1 VQALPTN
8 LPEQYAGG
16 GIVAFDEGG
25 EVERYQSKGLV
36 YPYNSPDAGK
46 FKYGADETPEERAR
60 REFLNTP
67 EGRAAQIRADRVTM
81 MTPSAAAADVLVGGP
96 LNALS
101 ATAEGI
107 ANLVGVPR
115 FGRAL
120 GIYDP
125 DVTRVEVPRI
135 GSGSATP
142 FFDKLRAY
150 AAGQQPPAT
159 ASATSPFRITDTSDA
174 SSVLGGAAS
183 PGIDT
188 LLKGAPTTAPAASP
202 TPADRATAG
211 PATAAKPIFAAPQGD
226 TYKKAAEDFFSDYA
240 VQSRN
245 ADVEAEAKKKEIRG
259 RLQGEAFDEYKKS
272 LEEEAK
278 QAGAERGQAK
288 NMALFK
294 AGLAM
299 MAGTSQ
305 HALENIGKG
314 ALLGAEDY
322 QAAVK
327 DLKKAER
334 ERRKEFAHIEQARRA
349 EKIGDRDTA
358 VREIDAARDRHDSR
372 VRYVG
377 EGIYKATGMDK
388 EQAFKVA
395 QTQFAS
401 DSDIFK
407 TNVAGG
413 YTLQA
418 ARINAA
424 AKQAGRGGITQGQL
438 ANLRVQAMKQVDEGQ
453 IRAQVAK
460 ELGFKKVP
468 NPGADAGF
476 DSRAAA
482 AYDQALNTI
491 MSRAMGMGAPGGGGS
506 PFQGY
511 RIVPEE

>member
-1 VQALPTN
+1 MQEAQGVQALPTN

-16 GIVAFDEGG
+16 GIIAFDEGG
-25 EVERYQSKGLV
+25 EVERYQSRGLV
-36 YPYNSPDAGK
+36 G
-46 FKYGADETPEERAR
+46 ETPEERRR
-60 REFLNTP
+60 REYLATP
-67 EGRAAQIRADRVTM
+67 EGRAAQIRADRASLM
-81 MTPSAAAADVLVGGP
+81 APFAATADVFAAP
-96 LNALS
+96 FNSFNAVLEG
-101 ATAEGI
+101 TANAAGF
-107 ANLVGVPR
+107 PR
-115 FGRAL
+115 LGRAL

-125 DVTRVEVPRI
+125 DVTSVAIPRVGGP
-135 GSGSATP
+135 GPTP
-142 FFDKLRAY
+142 FYDKVRAY
-150 AAGQQPPAT
+150 AEGRPAPAAT
-159 ASATSPFRITDTSDA
+159 PSAPAFRITDTSDA

-188 LLKGAPTTAPAASP
+188 LLRGAPTTTPAAGRAA
-202 TPADRATAG
+202 ADRATAD
-211 PATAAKPIFAAPQGD
+211 PAPAAKPTFTAPPGD

-240 VQSRN
+240 TQARN

-272 LEEEAK
+272 LEDEAK
-278 QAGAERGQAK
+278 AAGAERGQARS
-288 NMALFK
+288 MALFK

-413 YTLQA
+413 YTLAA